1 MKMPSML
8 RTHPLVLVPGL
19 GTLLVV
25 AVLMQGQPAQGQ
37 PARARV
43 ELRCEARGLGPR
55 IDCLVRLQRPDGT
68 PMEGAALTLGASMPS
83 MPLAH
88 SVPRVAA
95 RPSGKTGE
103 YAVSLELEMSGVWA
117 LEIDLS
123 APVRERI
130 VRVVR
135 AQECEK
141 TDPCPVPDVR
151 RGGSS
156 SSLNPDARSGTKAGG
171 SHKD

>member
-1 MKMPSML
+1 MKVPSML
-8 RTHPLVLVPGL
+8 RTHPLVAVPGA
-19 GTLLVV
+19 LLMV
-25 AVLMQGQPAQGQ
+25 AVLVQGQPAHGL

-88 SVPRVAA
+88 SVRRVAA

-156 SSLNPDARSGTKAGG
+156 RLNPDARIGAKAGG
-171 SHKD
+171 LNKD

>member
-1 MKMPSML
+1 MKLPSML
-8 RTHPLVLVPGL
+8 GTHRLVLV
-19 GTLLVV
+19 VV
-25 AVLMQGQPAQGQ
+25 AVLMLGQPAHGQ

-43 ELRCEARGLGPR
+43 DLRCEARGLGPR

-95 RPSGKTGE
+95 RPSGKVGE
-103 YAVSLELEMSGVWA
+103 YTASLELEMSGVWA

-141 TDPCPVPDVR
+141 TDPCAVPDVR
-151 RGGSS
+151 RGSS
-156 SSLNPDARSGTKAGG
+156 NSLNPDARNAPKAGG
-171 SHKD
+171 VHKD

>member
-8 RTHPLVLVPGL
+8 RTHRLILV
-19 GTLLVV
+19 VV
-25 AVLMQGQPAQGQ
+25 AVLMQGQAVQSQ

-43 ELRCEARGLGPR
+43 DLRCEARGLGPR
-55 IDCLVRLQRPDGT
+55 IDCLVRLQQPDGT
-68 PMEGAALTLGASMPS
+68 PMQGATLTLGASMPS

-88 SVPRVAA
+88 SVPRVVA
-95 RPSGKTGE
+95 RPSGKIGE
-103 YAVSLELEMSGVWA
+103 YTASLELEMSGVWA
-117 LEIDLS
+117 LEIDVS

-151 RGGSS
+151 RGSS
-156 SSLNPDARSGTKAGG
+156 NNPSPDARIAPKADRLP
-171 SHKD
+171 KN

>member
-1 MKMPSML
+1 MKLLSL
-8 RTHPLVLVPGL
+8 FCTKRVISGL
-19 GTLLVV
+19 ATLMMV
-25 AVLMQGQPAQGQ
+25 AVFMQGQPVQAQ
-37 PARARV
+37 PARVRAD
-43 ELRCEARGLGPR
+43 LRCEARGLGPR

-68 PMEGAALTLGASMPS
+68 PMEGAALTMGATMPS

-95 RPSGKTGE
+95 RPTGKTGE
-103 YAVSLELEMSGVWA
+103 YAASLELEMSGVWA
-117 LEIDLS
+117 LEIDVS

-151 RGGSS
+151 RGSS
-156 SSLNPDARSGTKAGG
+156 NNPSPDARIAPKADRLP
-171 SHKD
+171 KN

>member
-1 MKMPSML
+1 MPSML

-19 GTLLVV
+19 GNLLVV
-25 AVLMQGQPAQGQ
+25 AVLMQGQPVQGQ

-43 ELRCEARGLGPR
+43 DLRCEANGLGPR
-55 IDCLVRLQRPDGT
+55 IDCLVRLQRLDGT

-103 YAVSLELEMSGVWA
+103 
-117 LEIDLS
+117 
-123 APVRERI
+123 
-130 VRVVR
+130 
-135 AQECEK
+135 
-141 TDPCPVPDVR
+141 
-151 RGGSS
+151 
-156 SSLNPDARSGTKAGG
+156 
-171 SHKD
+171 